1 MTNPVMSRV
10 PVEQHPPHFHDANEQ
25 HWKDYDVR
33 RYAYWSVFAGS
44 CGHTYGHNS
53 MMQMYKKGYPTSYG
67 TTLQMKTWYEG
78 LEDPG
83 YNQMK
88 YLKNLILS
96 FPYLE
101 RVPDQSII
109 VGKNGVKYDRLI
121 ATRGKDYLLVYD
133 YNRNSMKLDLTK
145 ISGKKKNVWWMNPV
159 DGSLTYLGEFDSKIT
174 SFDAQQINAQVTAT
188 VTQVMAS
195 RQGDGV
201 LIAVDSSKDYITKTQ
216 KELSATGMAAKKRD
230 LNE

>member
-1 MTNPVMSRV
+1 
-10 PVEQHPPHFHDANEQ
+10 
-25 HWKDYDVR
+25 
-33 RYAYWSVFAGS
+33 
-44 CGHTYGHNS
+44 
-53 MMQMYKKGYPTSYG
+53 
-67 TTLQMKTWYEG
+67 
-78 LEDPG
+78 
-83 YNQMK
+83 
-88 YLKNLILS
+88 
-96 FPYLE
+96 
-101 RVPDQSII
+101 
-109 VGKNGVKYDRLI
+109 
-121 ATRGKDYLLVYD
+121 
-133 YNRNSMKLDLTK
+133 
-145 ISGKKKNVWWMNPV
+145 MNPV